1 MPSFTTEGIVLR
13 HNNFGE
19 ADRILTVLTPYKG
32 KLKVLAKGIR
42 RITSRRA
49 GNVEPLNKVKVH
61 IFTASGM
68 PILQEAESL
77 KTFSKIKDNLIL
89 STYALYV
96 LEITD
101 RLIVEGQLHKEV
113 YNLLL
118 GLLEL
123 LEKNPRQ
130 IFIRGFEVKLLTEL
144 GFWSADQL
152 LVSSNLKA
160 LLKGLESLS
169 WVEIDKLK
177 LTKNQSIE
185 LEGLLR
191 YHIEKILE
199 SPLKSIQLIN
209 KLKEKNEF

>member
-1 MPSFTTEGIVLR
+1 MPSFTTEAIVLR

-89 STYALYV
+89 SMYALYV

-101 RLIVEGQLHKEV
+101 RLIVEGQPHKEV

-152 LVSSNLKA
+152 PISSNLKA

>member
-61 IFTASGM
+61 IFRASGM

-89 STYALYV
+89 STYASYV